1 MKFKSHI
8 LATVLACGCLAAV
21 SAKAS
26 FEYDFTPDNSG
37 TGVSGSIFLDAS
49 SNPSPFGTA
58 ADIVSLSVTIGGNTY
73 TEANIASVG
82 TGFTW
87 DPTMIDSMSIQLSG
101 GGNIVSVL
109 DGGISATGVRFVSG
123 SWNAPGVPDAAST
136 GILFI
141 IGLGALGVWH
151 WLRRSSATA

>member
-26 FEYDFTPDNSG
+26 FEYDFVADTP
-37 TGVSGSIFLDAS
+37 TPGVSGSIFLDAS
-49 SNPSPFGTA
+49 SNPTPFGSQS
-58 ADIVSLSVTIGGNTY
+58 DIVSLSITIGGNTY
-73 TEANIASVG
+73 TEANIVSVG
-82 TGFTW
+82 PAFTW
-87 DPTMIDSMSIQLSG
+87 DPTMIDSMALQLSNG
-101 GGNIVSVL
+101 TSIVSVL
-109 DGGISATGVRFVSG
+109 DGGMSATGVRFVSG
-123 SWNAPGVPDAAST
+123 SWEAPGVPDATST
-136 GILFI
+136 GILFV